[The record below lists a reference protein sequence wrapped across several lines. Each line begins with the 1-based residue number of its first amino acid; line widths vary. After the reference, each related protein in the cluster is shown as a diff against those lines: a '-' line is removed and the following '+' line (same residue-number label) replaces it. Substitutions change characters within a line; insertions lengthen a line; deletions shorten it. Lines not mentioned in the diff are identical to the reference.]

1 MKRTILTVL
10 TSVIGFA
17 AMAQIAWISDF
28 KHAQTLAHQSNKLI
42 LLDFW
47 AVWCGPCKTMDDKLW
62 YSDEMKNLSSKVI
75 PVKVDVDRAVTLA
88 RNYNASSI
96 PMVLIVDA
104 SGAVIWRKVG
114 FDGFAQTF
122 IDAINGAPEDV
133 SELNALL
140 LKDDESYDHQFQLAL
155 AYQKLAEKTESLEIK
170 EGLLDLSDDHFK
182 TVAKKSENSE
192 LMAKAELLSLLNYS
206 IKGQVKKAIKK
217 LEKTDLNTESDQVKE
232 LKNFI
237 LAYCYKCDGDE
248 KMVAEVRSD
257 ISNAEYLERLDSN

>member
-1 MKRTILTVL
+1 MKRILL
-10 TSVIGFA
+10 TALISIMGIT

-62 YSDEMKNLSSKVI
+62 YTEEMKNISTKVI

-114 FDGFAQTF
+114 FDGFAQNF
-122 IDAINGAPEDV
+122 IDAINGVPEDV

-140 LKDDESYDHQFQLAL
+140 LKENESYDHQFQLAM
-155 AYQKLAEKTESLEIK
+155 AYQKLAENTESPEIK

-182 TVAKKSENSE
+182 TVAKKSENTD
-192 LMAKAELLSLLNYS
+192 LIARAELLSLLNYS

-217 LEKTDLNTESDQVKE
+217 LEKTDLGTESDEIKE
-232 LKNFI
+232 LKTFI
-237 LAYCYKCDGDE
+237 MAYCYKCDGDE
-248 KMVAEVRSD
+248 KRVAEVRSN
-257 ISNAEYLERLDSN
+257 ISNAEYLKRLDSN